1 VARALD
7 RLGVPRAARIDELA
21 ALLERLTARLD
32 ALAAAGIALP
42 ADAANPAS
50 GNGIAPGTRA
60 GASRAPLPPLQPIP
74 PLPPSPKARR
84 ALSPRLAVPAVD
96 RCRRSRRDGHANES
110 STLPSGCSTSWA
122 NRT

>member
-1 VARALD
+1 MRKKANTATNPPGQVTAEPADRLEQLFEARVARALD

-60 GASRAPLPPLQPIP
+60 GMPRRP
-74 PLPPSPKARR
+74 RR
-84 ALSPRLAVPAVD
+84 AGAASATAADSSAAAKP
-96 RCRRSRRDGHANES
+96 ES
-110 STLPSGCSTSWA
+110 
-122 NRT
+122 